1 MAPVAVEQGAAL
13 QTRLSHAQAELGD
26 HLLRAAFS
34 EGGQAPLE
42 NFQMTAWVEVEVGV
56 YQASPV
62 EVGLVVPVVQ
72 ERFHYSGVNGELPL
86 QEKLV
91 L

>member
-1 MAPVAVEQGAAL
+1 MAVEQGAAP

-26 HLLRAAFS
+26 HLLRAASS

-42 NFQMTAWVEVEVGV
+42 NSQMTAWVEAGAGV

-72 ERFHYSGVNGELPL
+72 ERFHYSGVNGELLL
-86 QEKLV
+86 QEKSV

>member
-1 MAPVAVEQGAAL
+1 M
-13 QTRLSHAQAELGD
+13 
-26 HLLRAAFS
+26 RAAFS

-42 NFQMTAWVEVEVGV
+42 NSQMTAWVEAGAGV

-72 ERFHYSGVNGELPL
+72 ERFHYSGVNGELLL
-86 QEKLV
+86 QEKPV

>member
-1 MAPVAVEQGAAL
+1 MAPVAVEQGAAP

-42 NFQMTAWVEVEVGV
+42 NFQMTAWVEVEVG
-56 YQASPV
+56 
-62 EVGLVVPVVQ
+62 LVVPVVQ

-86 QEKLV
+86 QEKPV

>member
-26 HLLRAAFS
+26 HLLRAASS

-42 NFQMTAWVEVEVGV
+42 NFQMTAWVEVGV

-72 ERFHYSGVNGELPL
+72 ERFHYSGVNGELLL
-86 QEKLV
+86 QEKPV